1 MYAVSPTVRAV
12 FFVVCARAFVPAY
25 LLDVTRRTEEVHR
38 LSQRDRLCD
47 DAAARRGNQTP
58 CSWHMRIEERGSSE
72 SRKRPIPTL
81 CGVRERASCS
91 AKSAEVIRTSTC
103 RYFLYL
109 GGGEMWCEGAI

>member
-47 DAAARRGNQTP
+47 DAAARERQSDPLLMTYA
-58 CSWHMRIEERGSSE
+58 HRRTRI
-72 SRKRPIPTL
+72 L
-81 CGVRERASCS
+81 REQKAADPYIVWRTRA
-91 AKSAEVIRTSTC
+91 R
-103 RYFLYL
+103 
-109 GGGEMWCEGAI
+109 